1 MTTANL
7 VAVLLTAAAAASA
20 QPSACPQTGDAAA
33 LRAGAAALYFTGD
46 HAAADACISA
56 ALVAITN
63 DLELL
68 AAQADAL
75 RRFRDARRAAPAS
88 LPALGS
94 GCIVN
99 ADGSSVCLPELS
111 KMSATAQQQ
120 MPQSVEECGSEQT
133 ALALLQ
139 QQQQQQQQP
148 ASDVPAAV
156 ADADASAGGSFYD
169 SFIVTAANRLWW
181 TAAKYAVEELRKQ
194 NVPPSSEAR
203 SAVTQLRDEAG
214 SLLAL
219 MRQTKMDEATIHCA
233 VMWAQGESSVHL
245 NVKFA
250 GRLDAPVT
258 VLNVDNEVVHINST
272 HVSFSGI
279 GRQKP
284 KRYVVDISLYG
295 AIDPEHSSWAFG
307 SVGTVRFI
315 LRKNVSGAWPR
326 LSSSNETIFK
336 HRVWWEKQ
344 EQVAVSDRKAREAE
358 DRQQREAK
366 AEEERKLRE
375 ADMAEKVGEA
385 HAYLRTPPTH
395 TIPTYHTYTYMAQKV
410 AEAAALRAKQ
420 TAERTAKRLE
430 QMPALDAALLALD
443 AFAAAPKEE
452 LDDRMA
458 STLEASKE
466 VLKVSGQEGNE
477 TAIANAEQMLNALR
491 KLHSTGFAEL
501 TVEASTDLVTKYKRW
516 LVELIEPEPEPETPA
531 PSTKKAKKK
540 GKKKSGKAAAKPTA

>member
-1 MTTANL
+1 
-7 VAVLLTAAAAASA
+7 
-20 QPSACPQTGDAAA
+20 
-33 LRAGAAALYFTGD
+33 
-46 HAAADACISA
+46 
-56 ALVAITN
+56 
-63 DLELL
+63 
-68 AAQADAL
+68 
-75 RRFRDARRAAPAS
+75 
-88 LPALGS
+88 
-94 GCIVN
+94 
-99 ADGSSVCLPELS
+99 
-111 KMSATAQQQ
+111 
-120 MPQSVEECGSEQT
+120 
-133 ALALLQ
+133 
-139 QQQQQQQQP
+139 
-148 ASDVPAAV
+148 
-156 ADADASAGGSFYD
+156 
-169 SFIVTAANRLWW
+169 
-181 TAAKYAVEELRKQ
+181 
-194 NVPPSSEAR
+194 
-203 SAVTQLRDEAG
+203 
-214 SLLAL
+214 
-219 MRQTKMDEATIHCA
+219 
-233 VMWAQGESSVHL
+233 
-245 NVKFA
+245 
-250 GRLDAPVT
+250 VT

-366 AEEERKLRE
+366 AEAERKLRE
-375 ADMAEKVGEA
+375 ADMAE
-385 HAYLRTPPTH
+385 
-395 TIPTYHTYTYMAQKV
+395 KV

-430 QMPALDAALLALD
+430 QMPTLDAALLALD

-458 STLEASKE
+458 KTLEASKE

-477 TAIANAEQMLNALR
+477 TASANAEQMLNALR

-516 LVELIEPEPEPETPA
+516 LEELIEPEPEPETPA